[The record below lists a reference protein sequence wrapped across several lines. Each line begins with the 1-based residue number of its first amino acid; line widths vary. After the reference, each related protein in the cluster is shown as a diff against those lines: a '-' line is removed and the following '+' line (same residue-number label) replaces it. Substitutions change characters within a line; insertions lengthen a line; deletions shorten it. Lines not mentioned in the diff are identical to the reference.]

1 MGTFDIHI
9 GQRMSNIS
17 ATLSSFWRSF
27 YGVLTQEN
35 FTRCVGASLT
45 LYAIAKSEI
54 SEIRELYL
62 KSGISNKTAYGCN
75 AEFMVRFCT
84 LMSHFYRT
92 GPKRGLIPPWAF

>member
-45 LYAIAKSEI
+45 LYAIAKSEFP
-54 SEIRELYL
+54 R
-62 KSGISNKTAYGCN
+62 SGSYISNQVSVTKLRT
-75 AEFMVRFCT
+75 VVT
-84 LMSHFYRT
+84 LNS
-92 GPKRGLIPPWAF
+92 W